1 MKRHCFYIFIVTGIL
16 FLNSCAPVGLVYTHT
31 RRPLDTN
38 MSRTPVD
45 GRSVHGDL
53 KHISFYVDVMWD
65 SAAIGDIAKKNGL
78 KTVYYADI
86 ETLRV
91 FYIWNRYIVHVYG
104 K

>member
-1 MKRHCFYIFIVTGIL
+1 MKQRCFYIFIVTGIL
-16 FLNSCAPVGLVYTHT
+16 FLSSCAPIGIVYTHT
-31 RRPLDTN
+31 KQPLDTN

-45 GRSVHGDL
+45 GRKVDGNI

-78 KTVYYADI
+78 ETVYFADL
-86 ETLRV
+86 ETFRV
-91 FYIWNRYIVHVYG
+91 LYIWNRYIVHVYG